1 MPVRLTK
8 SHLKEVAWIAAGQA
22 ATVVGGVAAI
32 KVLTSLLA
40 PEQYGKFSLA
50 LTLAIFSQQVWAGPL
65 QQAIN
70 RYVAPYLQTQRLP
83 ELIATG
89 TFVYLRIALVQAIL
103 LLGGIVAA
111 GALFH
116 LDKDFQHALL
126 LGVLLAAVQPLFD
139 LPQGIYVQLRQR
151 GKVAVY
157 QGVSA
162 LARPLIAAALIL
174 ALGANAVWAML
185 GTLIATLVLAAVQGK
200 GLVALGKGGAHSNEL
215 GWNLVRFAAPY
226 ATWGT
231 LSWGVTAGD
240 RWILGMTATVEVVGL
255 YVVALQIGTILPRLA
270 GQLVSSF
277 IVPIL
282 NEMAGV
288 GAELHKVK
296 QAVFLNTFVM
306 LGVGALGVIGALG
319 VSVFGKELMAL
330 LTGPGYDKVAFALP
344 WFFAGGVMYEMAF
357 LCFGVGPLLYR
368 PQAFVLG
375 RMTAYGV
382 TLCLMVLLTL
392 HWGLTGMVAAYFI
405 GAFMHLVATGYIA
418 LKLYKEVLGR
428 GAGQGERR

>member
-1 MPVRLTK
+1 MRLTK

-22 ATVVGGVAAI
+22 ATVVGGIAGI

-40 PEQYGKFSLA
+40 PGQYGMFSLA
-50 LTLAIFSQQVWAGPL
+50 LTLAVFSQQVWAGPL

-70 RYVAPYLQTQRLP
+70 RYVAPYLQTLRLP

-103 LLGGIVAA
+103 LLCGIVAA

-116 LDKDFQHALL
+116 LDKDLQHALL
-126 LGVLLAAVQPLFD
+126 LGVLLAAVQPLFE

-151 GKVAVY
+151 GRVAVY

-162 LARPLIAAALIL
+162 LARPLIAAALVL
-174 ALGANAVWAML
+174 TLGANAVWAML
-185 GTLIATLVLAAVQGK
+185 GTLIATLVLAAVQGRNMM
-200 GLVALGKGGAHSNEL
+200 VLGSGGIHSREL
-215 GWNLVRFAAPY
+215 GWSLIRFAAPY
-226 ATWGT
+226 VTWGT
-231 LSWGVTAGD
+231 LSWGVAAGD
-240 RWILGMTATVEVVGL
+240 RWILGMTTTTEVVGL
-255 YVVALQIGTILPRLA
+255 YVVAFQIGTILPRLA

-277 IVPIL
+277 VVPIL

-296 QAVFLNTFVM
+296 QALFLNAIVM
-306 LGVGALGVIGALG
+306 LGVGALGVIGALWM
-319 VSVFGKELMAL
+319 SVFGRDLMVL

-344 WFFAGGVMYEMAF
+344 WFFAGGVIYEMAF

-368 PQAFVLG
+368 PQAFMVG
-375 RMTAYGV
+375 RMMAYGV
-382 TLCLMVLLTL
+382 TLCLMGLLTL

-405 GAFMHLVATGYIA
+405 GALMHLAATAYIA

-428 GAGQGERR
+428 GASEGD